1 MTPREPR
8 TFRFEE
14 GSFLALI
21 LVVSLAFGWIVEPF
35 FGAILWALIATILF
49 ARINE
54 RLAVALG
61 GRRNTASLL
70 TLLLIIAM
78 VIVPAIILGVMLV
91 QELTA
96 FSGRV
101 QSGEID
107 IARLFQQLQATLPAW
122 ASAFL
127 RRLGLADFAAAQ
139 EAISNGLAN
148 SFRTLASQAFHI
160 GQSAFGFLIS
170 LSVMLYLTFFLLRD
184 GEKLGRRVAR
194 AAPLNTI
201 QRRALTAQFVTVIRA
216 TIKGSIV
223 VAIVQGL
230 IGGLIFWALGI
241 QGALLWAVVMA
252 FFSLLPAI
260 GTGLVW
266 APVAIYLLATG
277 AVWQGIVLIFCG
289 VFIIGLV
296 DNLLRPMLVGRD
308 TRIPDYVVLIS
319 TLGGIEIFGF
329 NGIVIGPVIAALFI
343 AVWNI
348 LAETR
353 NGAAEDAP

>member
-1 MTPREPR
+1 MTPQEPR
-8 TFRFEE
+8 TVRFEE

-49 ARINE
+49 ARIND
-54 RLAVALG
+54 RLAIALG

-70 TLLLIIAM
+70 TLLLIIAI

-91 QELTA
+91 QEGTA
-96 FSGRV
+96 FSARI

-107 IARLFQQLQATLPAW
+107 IARLFQQLQASLPAW
-122 ASAFL
+122 AAAFL
-127 RRLGLADFAAAQ
+127 RRLGLTDFAAAQ

-148 SFRTLASQAFHI
+148 SFRSLAGQALQI
-160 GQSAFGFLIS
+160 GQSAFGFLLS
-170 LSVMLYLTFFLLRD
+170 LSVMLYLTFYLLRD

-194 AAPLNTI
+194 AAPLSVAH
-201 QRRALTAQFVTVIRA
+201 RRALTTQFVTVIRA

-289 VFIIGLV
+289 LFIIGLV
-296 DNLLRPMLVGRD
+296 DNLLRPILVGRD

-353 NGAAEDAP
+353 HASANDAL

>member
-1 MTPREPR
+1 MTPQEPR
-8 TFRFEE
+8 TVRFEE

-49 ARINE
+49 ARIND
-54 RLAVALG
+54 RLAIALG

-70 TLLLIIAM
+70 TLLLIIAI

-91 QELTA
+91 QEGTA
-96 FSGRV
+96 FSARI

-107 IARLFQQLQATLPAW
+107 IARLFQQLQAALPGW
-122 ASAFL
+122 AAAFL

-148 SFRTLASQAFHI
+148 SFRSLAGQALQI

-201 QRRALTAQFVTVIRA
+201 QRRALTGQFVTVIRA

-353 NGAAEDAP
+353 TGAAEDAP